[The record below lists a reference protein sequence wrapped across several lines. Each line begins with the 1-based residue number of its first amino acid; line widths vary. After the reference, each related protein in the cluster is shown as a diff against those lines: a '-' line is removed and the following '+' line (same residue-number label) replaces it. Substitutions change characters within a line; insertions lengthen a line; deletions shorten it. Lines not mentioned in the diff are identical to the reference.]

1 MIELIRA
8 FPAAAPVL
16 GDQLAKN
23 LDWPGA
29 DVIAQRLAAVA
40 PSAASGGTSPV
51 NGEGKVEKLSLQLQ
65 TLQADR
71 QIEANRLQVEMYRA
85 ETERMKANSEI
96 AQRMNGVQGTARN
109 ID

>member
-1 MIELIRA
+1 M
-8 FPAAAPVL
+8 
-16 GDQLAKN
+16 
-23 LDWPGA
+23 
-29 DVIAQRLAAVA
+29 
-40 PSAASGGTSPV
+40 
-51 NGEGKVEKLSLQLQ
+51 EKLSLQLQ